1 MAGLTL
7 LDVGLALVALA
18 AAGLLARRVGQSV
31 IPAYLLVGMLLGPHA
46 PALWGFRPTVVAD
59 PETVSLFADLG
70 VVLLLFFVGLE
81 LSLDA
86 LVEKGDRVLAGGA
99 IDVGVSLPLGFAVG
113 VLLGFDWVA
122 SLVLAGVLFNSST
135 VIVAKL
141 LLELDWIANPESEAI
156 LAVVVVEDVAT
167 AGYLAVLSAVLLG
180 ATDLGALATDV
191 AVVVALVAAGTVVAL
206 RGTNLVERL
215 LDVESGELFVLLA
228 LGVAATVAGLG
239 EHSGVSAAVAAF
251 LVGTAVGRTSLT
263 DRVEG
268 LLAPSRDLFAALFFL
283 SVGLATDP
291 ALVTREAWAV
301 AVAVAVTIPGQ
312 YVSGYYAGR
321 QFDLEPSR
329 AFRVGS
335 ALAPRGEF
343 ALVIAALAASVGTTP
358 VLTERV
364 PAFTVGY
371 VLATSVLGT
380 FAMRYSD
387 QLWALLPVA
396 DPQ

>member
-1 MAGLTL
+1 VAGLTL
-7 LDVGLALVALA
+7 LSVGLVLVALA
-18 AAGLLARRVGQSV
+18 VAGLLARRVGQSV
-31 IPAYLLVGMLLGPHA
+31 IPAYLVVGMLVGPHA
-46 PALWGFRPTVVAD
+46 PTLWGVQPTLVGD

-86 LVEKGDRVLAGGA
+86 LFEKGEQVLAGGA
-99 IDVGVSLPLGFAVG
+99 IDVFVSLPLGFAVG
-113 VLLGFDWVA
+113 LLLGFDWVA
-122 SLVLAGVLFNSST
+122 SFVLAGVLFNSST

-156 LAVVVVEDVAT
+156 LSVVVVEDVAT

-180 ATDLGALATDV
+180 ATDVGALATDV
-191 AVVVALVAAGTVVAL
+191 AVVVALVATGAVIAL
-206 RGTNLVERL
+206 RGTNVVERL

-228 LGVAATVAGLG
+228 LGAAATVAGLG
-239 EHSGVSAAVAAF
+239 ERSGVGAAVAAF
-251 LVGTAVGRTSLT
+251 LVGAAVGRTTLT
-263 DRVEG
+263 DRVES
-268 LLAPSRDLFAALFFL
+268 LLSPSRDLFAALFFAA
-283 SVGLATDP
+283 VGLSTDP
-291 ALVTREAWAV
+291 ALITEEAWAV
-301 AVAVAVTIPGQ
+301 AVAVAITIPGQ

-321 QFDLEPSR
+321 QFGLEPRR

-380 FAMRYSD
+380 LAMRHSD
-387 QLWALLPVA
+387 RLWAALPWA
-396 DPQ
+396 DAR

>member
-1 MAGLTL
+1 VAGLTL
-7 LDVGLALVALA
+7 LDVGLVLLALA

-31 IPAYLLVGMLLGPHA
+31 IPAYLLVGMLVGPHA
-46 PALWGFRPTVVAD
+46 PTLWGFRPTLVAD
-59 PETVSLFADLG
+59 PETVAVFADLG

-86 LVEKGDRVLAGGA
+86 LFEKGRQVLAGGA

-156 LAVVVVEDVAT
+156 LSVVVVEDVAT

-180 ATDLGALATDV
+180 ATDVVALAVDV
-191 AVVVALVAAGTVVAL
+191 AVVVALVAAGAVVAL
-206 RGTNLVERL
+206 RGTRVVERV

-239 EHSGVSAAVAAF
+239 ARSGVGAAVAAF
-251 LVGTAVGRTSLT
+251 LFGAAVGRTTLT

-268 LLAPSRDLFAALFFL
+268 LLSPSRDLFAALFFAA
-283 SVGLATDP
+283 VGLATDP
-291 ALVTREAWAV
+291 ALITAEAWAV

-312 YVSGYYAGR
+312 FVSGYYAGR
-321 QFDLEPSR
+321 QFDLEPRR
-329 AFRVGS
+329 AFRVGA

-380 FAMRYSD
+380 LVMRHSD
-387 QLWALLPVA
+387 RLWAALPWA
-396 DPQ
+396 DAA